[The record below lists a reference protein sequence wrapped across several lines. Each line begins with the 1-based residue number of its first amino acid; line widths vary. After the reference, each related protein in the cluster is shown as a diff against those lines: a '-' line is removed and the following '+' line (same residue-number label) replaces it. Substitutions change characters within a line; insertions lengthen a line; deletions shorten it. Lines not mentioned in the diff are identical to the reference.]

1 MKVKDCP
8 YCTDRM
14 YIYLRQERWI
24 CADHARCGYTLDATS
39 EEVNAAYTYN
49 KAVRER
55 ISRSIN
61 NDRPPVAI

>member
-24 CADHARCGYTLDATS
+24 CADHARCGYTLDATPD
-39 EEVNAAYTYN
+39 EVLAAYTYN

-55 ISRSIN
+55 ISRAIN

>member
-1 MKVKDCP
+1 
-8 YCTDRM
+8 M

-24 CADHARCGYTLDATS
+24 CADHVNCGYTLDATAA
-39 EEVNAAYTYN
+39 EVDAAYTYN
-49 KAVRER
+49 KALRER

>member
-24 CADHARCGYTLDATS
+24 CADHARCGYTLDATPD
-39 EEVNAAYTYN
+39 EVNAAYTYN

-55 ISRSIN
+55 ISRAIN

>member
-24 CADHARCGYTLDATS
+24 CADHANCGYTLDATPD
-39 EEVNAAYTYN
+39 EVSAAYTYN
-49 KAVRER
+49 KAVCER

>member
-1 MKVKDCP
+1 MKIKPCP
-8 YCTDRM
+8 FCPENM

-24 CADHARCGYTLDATS
+24 CADHVNCGYTLDATAA
-39 EEVNAAYTYN
+39 EVDAAYTYN
-49 KAVRER
+49 KALRER

>member
-1 MKVKDCP
+1 
-8 YCTDRM
+8 M

-24 CADHARCGYTLDATS
+24 CADHVNCGYTLDATPD
-39 EEVNAAYTYN
+39 EVSAAYTYN

>member
-1 MKVKDCP
+1 MKIKPCP
-8 YCTDRM
+8 FCPEKM

-24 CADHARCGYTLDATS
+24 CADHARCGYTLDATPD
-39 EEVNAAYTYN
+39 EVNAAYTYN

-55 ISRSIN
+55 ISRAIN

>member
-24 CADHARCGYTLDATS
+24 CADHVNCGYTLDATPD
-39 EEVNAAYTYN
+39 EVNAAYTYN
-49 KAVRER
+49 KSVRER

>member
-1 MKVKDCP
+1 
-8 YCTDRM
+8 M

-24 CADHARCGYTLDATS
+24 CADHARCGYTLDATPD
-39 EEVNAAYTYN
+39 EVNAAYTYN

-55 ISRSIN
+55 ISRAIN